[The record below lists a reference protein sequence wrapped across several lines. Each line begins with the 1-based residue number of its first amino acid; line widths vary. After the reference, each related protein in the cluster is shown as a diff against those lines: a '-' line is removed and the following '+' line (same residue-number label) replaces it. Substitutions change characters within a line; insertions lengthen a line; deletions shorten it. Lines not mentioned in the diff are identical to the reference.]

1 MPYIVDNDSSAVE
14 DPFHNHELRQSLRNL
29 AYHTAVNMSHS
40 RNRILILINEL
51 YFGNL
56 VGFTTF
62 LVSLCV

>member
-29 AYHTAVNMSHS
+29 AYHTAVN
-40 RNRILILINEL
+40 EL
-51 YFGNL
+51 YFRNL

-62 LVSLCV
+62 LVSLLRMCMRQK

>member
-1 MPYIVDNDSSAVE
+1 MPYIVDNDSIAVE

-29 AYHTAVNMSHS
+29 AYHTAVN
-40 RNRILILINEL
+40 EL

-62 LVSLCV
+62 LVSLCDMRDRI

>member
-51 YFGNL
+51 YFHY
-56 VGFTTF
+56 VFSEF
-62 LVSLCV
+62 MCMRDRI

>member
-40 RNRILILINEL
+40 EI
-51 YFGNL
+51 
-56 VGFTTF
+56 GF
-62 LVSLCV
+62 